1 MEREEQQEEE
11 EECALEEEEE
21 EEEEEAEGRKRPQ
34 QESRAGSCQRSSKRL
49 HAIAQLKVPATSALG
64 EGTTEGLL
72 PPG

>member
-11 EECALEEEEE
+11 EECALEEEE

-64 EGTTEGLL
+64 EVTTEGLL